1 MGGGPDESPTSRVAV
16 LAMDVD
22 EDGGLGAGLF
32 AVFRLHLHLV
42 LQGCHKGQA
51 FCSHCQLTAKGNI
64 PHIQLSV
71 IIITDRFYLV
81 SALKQTHC
89 AHVTCS
95 SEGVTVSIFT
105 AHFFLIS
112 TEMVY

>member
-71 IIITDRFYLV
+71 IYPV

-95 SEGVTVSIFT
+95 SEGVLVSIFT
-105 AHFFLIS
+105 AHFF
-112 TEMVY
+112 